1 MVSRCGFDLY
11 FPHDDDDDDDDD
23 DDEYLFMC
31 LLAIWG
37 SCLETCL
44 FMSSAHFLTLLFV
57 FWVLSLVS

>member
-11 FPHDDDDDDDDD
+11 FPHDDDDDD
-23 DDEYLFMC
+23 EYLFMC
-31 LLAIWG
+31 LLAIWV